1 MEYKNDVVSKRV
13 SNLNVLPIHVSVCGV
28 HAPCVCV
35 WVFFGING
43 KIKWDTDMLLTN
55 DTNTFPR

>member
-13 SNLNVLPIHVSVCGV
+13 SNLNVLPIHVSVCMLR
-28 HAPCVCV
+28 VCV

>member
-28 HAPCVCV
+28 HAPCVCEC
-35 WVFFGING
+35 FLALMAKLNE
-43 KIKWDTDMLLTN
+43 TRTCY
-55 DTNTFPR
+55 